1 MKKLKEKKGVIIVGS
16 EIIQVLILLGIII
29 FVKKMGLRTFGRRKK
44 MKSYI
49 SVTENEK
56 RKIMLTVEEKKLG
69 IFDKKKTYELKYI
82 KVKNN
87 IKEVKEYFDIVLKD
101 REYLLNEISSSQFFD
116 FKKRAVL
123 YLRDKISIRF
133 LPETELKSVIRE
145 MINLNIVEL
154 EKNDFNSF
162 TEKLTYGRLIREL
175 GKSKEE
181 K

>member
-1 MKKLKEKKGVIIVGS
+1 MES

-29 FVKKMGLRTFGRRKK
+29 FVKKMGLMTFGRRKK

-123 YLRDKISIRF
+123 YLRDTISAFNKISIRF

-154 EKNDFNSF
+154 KKNDFNSF

>member
-1 MKKLKEKKGVIIVGS
+1 MGS

-29 FVKKMGLRTFGRRKK
+29 FVKKMGLMTFGRRKK
-44 MKSYI
+44 MKSYV

-69 IFDKKKTYELKYI
+69 MFDKKITYELKYI

-123 YLRDKISIRF
+123 YLRDTISAFNKISIRF

-145 MINLNIVEL
+145 MINLNIVEF

-162 TEKLTYGRLIREL
+162 TEKLTYSRLIREL